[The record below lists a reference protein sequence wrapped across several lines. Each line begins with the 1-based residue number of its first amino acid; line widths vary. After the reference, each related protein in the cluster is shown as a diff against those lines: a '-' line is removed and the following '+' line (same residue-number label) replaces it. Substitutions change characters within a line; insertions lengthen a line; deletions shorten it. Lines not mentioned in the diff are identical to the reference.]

1 VDRALVPIPESQAR
15 PPSITW
21 DVVERRRL
29 FRRLSQAVEGFPL
42 TLVRAPAGAGKTVLA
57 ADWVARGT
65 THAPVAWVTVTQR
78 DEQPGVFWAHL
89 RLALATAEA
98 LATESLRPMFPDEAD
113 VDSLSQELLRR
124 PAPVVLV
131 IDAVDRIRAQAVF
144 DRLARLLANA
154 GDRLRIVMTTRVDP
168 PLPLHRHRLEGLVAE
183 IHDDEL
189 ALSRSEVG
197 QVLAQ
202 HGLATPDARIDEV
215 LCRTEGWAAGVRL
228 AGLRL
233 RSRGSAAPLDGFA
246 SDYLIKEV
254 IEPLD
259 PADRELLAMVSV
271 VDHLPRGLAPALTG
285 RPDADEAIRR
295 LSTMAFV
302 EPVVGRPEVCRVHP
316 LLRELLVAG
325 LHGTVP
331 GRSVAL
337 HRRAAEWFAEKGNL
351 EQAVRHATAADDWE
365 YAAALVIEGRGLGE
379 VIARTTTGAR
389 LAEHLMTMPEPES
402 DATRLLQAAIA
413 IGYGELDLARSDLD
427 RSGGGP
433 RGRYALARGVVQTA
447 LHDAAARPDEALAA
461 ARDARSRLISAAAST
476 GTQLVRA
483 ALELAEGSS
492 HLRVGDLE
500 MACAA
505 LAQALAAAADVDGPL
520 RLRCLAELSLAEA
533 GRGHLTRAL
542 RLADAADRAASDQD
556 VPASSR
562 PMAIGLGRAWVALER
577 QDLGQ
582 AQRCLDQVGRRRRAD
597 AEGLQTVASLL
608 RVRLMRDRG
617 DSTNARKLLQKTNRP
632 TGWLRDHLDAEALAL
647 CPSVPDPGPALD
659 ASRRNASRAPSS
671 APRGIPHRVRVLLER
686 ADARYRAG
694 GAAAAKADVARALTI
709 AQPER
714 IRRPFAHASPRVRVM
729 VRNDLALSAKAGW
742 LRPEQLGGSADLPA
756 RAHEAE
762 PLPQTLSGR
771 ELEVLRH
778 LSVLL
783 TTDEIA
789 AEMFISVN
797 TVRTHVR
804 RILEKLSVSRRN
816 EAVRRG
822 RELGLV

>member
-1 VDRALVPIPESQAR
+1 
-15 PPSITW
+15 
-21 DVVERRRL
+21 VERRHL
-29 FRRLSQAVEGFPL
+29 FRRLSQAVEECPL

-57 ADWVARGT
+57 ADWVTRGI

-89 RLALATAEA
+89 LLALATADA
-98 LATESLRPMFPDEAD
+98 LAAESLRPMFPDEAD

-124 PAPVVLV
+124 PGPVVLV
-131 IDAVDRIRAQAVF
+131 IDAVDRIHAQATF

-168 PLPLHRHRLEGLVAE
+168 PLPLHRYRLEGLVAE
-183 IHDDEL
+183 IHDEEL

-202 HGLATPDARIDEV
+202 HGLAKPDARIDDV
-215 LCRTEGWAAGVRL
+215 MSRTEGWAAGVRL

-233 RSRGSAAPLDGFA
+233 RSRGSAASLDGFA

-259 PADRELLAMVSV
+259 HADRELLTMVSV
-271 VDHLPRGLAPALTG
+271 VDDLPRGLAPALTG
-285 RPDADEAIRR
+285 RADADEIIRR
-295 LSTMAFV
+295 LTTSAFV
-302 EPVVGRPEVCRVHP
+302 EPVDGRPDVCRVHP
-316 LLRELLVAG
+316 LLRELLAAG
-325 LHGTVP
+325 VQEIVP
-331 GRSVAL
+331 GGSVAL
-337 HRRAAEWFAEKGNL
+337 HRRAAEWFAGKGDL
-351 EQAVRHATAADDWE
+351 ERAVRHATAADDWE
-365 YAAALVIEGRGLGE
+365 YAAALVMEGRGLGE

-389 LAEHLMTMPEPES
+389 LAQHFMTMPEPQS
-402 DATRLLQAAIA
+402 DATRLLRAAVA
-413 IGYGELDLARSDLD
+413 IGHGELDLAGSDLD

-433 RGRYALARGVVQTA
+433 RGRYALAKGVVQTA
-447 LHDAAARPDEALAA
+447 LNDAAARPDEALAA
-461 ARDARSRLISAAAST
+461 ARDAQSRLTSGAAST
-476 GTQLVRA
+476 GTHLLRA

-492 HLRVGDLE
+492 QLRVGDLE
-500 MACAA
+500 LACAA
-505 LAQALAAAADVDGPL
+505 LGKALARAADVDGPL
-520 RLRCLAELSLAEA
+520 RVRCLAELSLAEA
-533 GRGHLTRAL
+533 GRGHLTRAV
-542 RLADAADRAASDQD
+542 RLADAADRAASDHD
-556 VPASSR
+556 VLASSR
-562 PMAIGLGRAWVALER
+562 PTASGLARAWAALER
-577 QDLGQ
+577 QELGQ

-597 AEGLQTVASLL
+597 AEGLQTIAGLL

-617 DSTNARKLLQKTNRP
+617 DRTNARKLLKKANRP
-632 TGWLRDHLDAEALAL
+632 TGWLRDHVDAEARAL
-647 CPSVPDPGPALD
+647 GLSVPE
-659 ASRRNASRAPSS
+659 RTPSS
-671 APRGIPHRVRVLLER
+671 GARGITDRVRVLLER
-686 ADARYRAG
+686 ADARCRAS

-714 IRRPFAHASPRVRVM
+714 IRRPFAHASPRVRAM
-729 VRNDLALSAKAGW
+729 VRHDLALSATTGW
-742 LRPEQLGGSADLPA
+742 LRPEQLGGPA
-756 RAHEAE
+756 NPPATTREAE
-762 PLPQTLSGR
+762 PAPQALSER

-778 LSVLL
+778 LSLLL

-789 AEMFISVN
+789 AAMFISVN